1 MVHAKKR
8 GLQNSRE
15 GWGVHL
21 SNFQIWNLK
30 FLHFCSFFISVDT
43 TWYNEQFQTDFFC
56 SSRHILMLQ
65 CSLTTEN
72 CWALQFSVY
81 LIRTDGH
88 FSSNF
93 SLILDKESSIFL
105 FKTDGQFSFEIWGNG
120 RVILNLDTQFAFFFV
135 GVWAFKLVGI
145 WAHKMQK
152 NIGR

>member
-1 MVHAKKR
+1 M
-8 GLQNSRE
+8 
-15 GWGVHL
+15 
-21 SNFQIWNLK
+21 SNFKLI
-30 FLHFCSFFISVDT
+30 
-43 TWYNEQFQTDFFC
+43 FFC
-56 SSRHILMLQ
+56 SSRHILVLQ

-105 FKTDGQFSFEIWGNG
+105 FKTDGQFSFEIWGQWEGN
-120 RVILNLDTQFAFFFV
+120 LNLDTQFAFFFV